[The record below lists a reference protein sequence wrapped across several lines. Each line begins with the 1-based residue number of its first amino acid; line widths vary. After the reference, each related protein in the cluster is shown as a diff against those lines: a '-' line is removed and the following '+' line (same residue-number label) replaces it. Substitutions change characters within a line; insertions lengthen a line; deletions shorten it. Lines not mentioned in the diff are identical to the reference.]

1 MRNFIVA
8 PQGLTESDTLP
19 QALPSEGFLWLS
31 FSRRE
36 FELLQHEVQSLLHA
50 LCGVQVYELHIAD
63 LLNNQLPS
71 HFDFTSDYDLVVF
84 RRLARGKTETDI
96 SQPGELLH
104 RTGSTGGPPILRR
117 IDTSPVAFVVLDRI
131 VLSVHPADCAVR
143 DSFAAKLLNTAP
155 VGPGQTSH
163 RLPANPADLM
173 LRMLN
178 TVVDAYL
185 DLRREL
191 TRQLDHWQSELLNPR
206 TRFNNW
212 SALLDSRLTLHY
224 LDEVCEDQRAT
235 IQDWLEA
242 LDTWQADDTFRPKD
256 LEMLRVRSRDLL
268 EHIERVVHHVDRL
281 ERSAETAVQMHF
293 NLQSNRANDVMKT
306 LTAMTAIFL
315 PLNLVTGYF
324 GMNFETFDMLHGAH
338 SLVWASLFMLLI
350 ACGLA
355 WYFWRRHYFGGSQR
369 ER

>member
-117 IDTSPVAFVVLDRI
+117 IDTSPVAFLVMDRVV
-131 VLSVHPADCAVR
+131 VSVHPAECAVR
-143 DSFAAKLLNTAP
+143 DSFASKLLNTAP
-155 VGPGQTSH
+155 LGPGQTSH

-324 GMNFETFDMLHGAH
+324 GMNFETFDMLQGAH